1 LNRKDLKSYIN
12 ILFLFCI
19 GAVQTSAQ
27 STFVK
32 IFHSGGNGTVSD
44 FVLMDDHVF
53 MKTGFLNPEH
63 DFHGEMTFYK
73 ITRSGEIVDS
83 LRLYNP
89 ELSYGRHSYATMVI
103 DNHSL
108 VTAQTYAGPA
118 TIMWKLNADLEIVD
132 SVIVEPVDLAQHPD
146 ASQYINRAAVTDGS
160 NVFITCKMFLP
171 DGSERVDLL
180 KYNSDLELVFSVENE
195 FLRFFIAPM
204 MHYAFESQMIIV
216 SVAKI
221 VTSGY
226 DNELLVYTESG
237 ELVNTIPIPTHAFS
251 ILSKENKIY
260 YGTSDANGVNTFQ
273 AKLII
278 IDLEGNPIAETEIED
293 HFWPEY
299 NTSAVY
305 NLTSTCDGGLVGT
318 TDLQKM
324 YWVDGEPDYSHEN
337 DLGLLKFDE
346 LGNML
351 WSRYYRFLN
360 TERYYHYIYKI
371 VEDDDGSLYLGGEL
385 RNEDYNHPEYVY
397 PSQRHWFMKLD
408 VCGCLIPGCD
418 PNCNYSG
425 CSTIN
430 PATLSA
436 SDYFNIGPN
445 PTSDVLSVYLKD
457 NPDLEG
463 AQLSIFNA
471 AGQLVEQYKCEESNI
486 TYILDCS
493 NYAAGS
499 YTMTLNA
506 GQTMLQTE
514 KVQIIR

>member
-1 LNRKDLKSYIN
+1 MKSYIN
-12 ILFLFCI
+12 ILLLVFI

-44 FVLMDDHVF
+44 FVLMDDHIY
-53 MKTGFLNPEH
+53 MKSGFLNPEH
-63 DFHGEMTFYK
+63 DFHGELTFYK

-83 LRLYNP
+83 MRLYNP
-89 ELSYGRHSYATMVI
+89 ELTFYNHRNSTRVVDQHSFI
-103 DNHSL
+103 
-108 VTAQTYAGPA
+108 TAQSYFEPA
-118 TIMWKLNADLEIVD
+118 TIIWKLNADLEIID
-132 SVIVEPVDLAQHPD
+132 SVIVQPVDLDMHPS
-146 ASQYINRAAVTDGS
+146 ATQYLSRAAVTDGS
-160 NVFITCKMFLP
+160 NIYITCFLYLD
-171 DGSERVDLL
+171 DGSERIDLL
-180 KYNSDLELVFSVENE
+180 KYNSDLELEFSVENE
-195 FLRFFIAPM
+195 FLSFFIAPAM
-204 MHYAFESQMIIV
+204 YYDDKNELIIV
-216 SVAKI
+216 WVTI
-221 VTSGY
+221 VENGTYAPKLFIY
-226 DNELLVYTESG
+226 DVQGQLTNQ
-237 ELVNTIPIPTHAFS
+237 IS
-251 ILSKENKIY
+251 ISSSAYSIIVKGDAIY
-260 YGTSDANGVNTFQ
+260 YGTSKTIDDVSN

-278 IDLEGNPIAETEIED
+278 IDLDGNPISETVID
-293 HFWPEY
+293 DFWPDY
-299 NTSAVY
+299 DTSALY

-318 TDLQKM
+318 TDLQKV

-351 WSRYYRFLN
+351 WSRHYRFLN

-418 PNCNYSG
+418 PSCNYSG

-436 SDYFNIGPN
+436 SDYFNFGPN
-445 PTSDVLSVYLKD
+445 PTSNVLSIYLKD
-457 NPDLEG
+457 NPDLVD

-471 AGQLVEQYKCEESNI
+471 AGQLVEQYICEESNI

>member
-1 LNRKDLKSYIN
+1 MNRKDLKSYIN
-12 ILFLFCI
+12 ILLLVFI

-44 FVLMDDHVF
+44 FVLMDDHIY
-53 MKTGFLNPEH
+53 MKSGFLNPEH
-63 DFHGEMTFYK
+63 DFHGELTFYK

-83 LRLYNP
+83 MRLYNH
-89 ELSYGRHSYATMVI
+89 ELTFYNHRNSTRVVDQHSFI
-103 DNHSL
+103 
-108 VTAQTYAGPA
+108 TAQSYFEPA
-118 TIMWKLNADLEIVD
+118 TIIWKLNADLEIID
-132 SVIVEPVDLAQHPD
+132 SVIVQPVDLDMHPS
-146 ASQYINRAAVTDGS
+146 ATQYLSRAAVTDGS
-160 NVFITCKMFLP
+160 NIYITCFLYLD
-171 DGSERVDLL
+171 DGSERIDLL
-180 KYNSDLELVFSVENE
+180 KYNSDLELEFSVENE
-195 FLRFFIAPM
+195 FLSFFIAPAM
-204 MHYAFESQMIIV
+204 YYDDKNELIIV
-216 SVAKI
+216 WVTI
-221 VTSGY
+221 VENGTYAPKLFIY
-226 DNELLVYTESG
+226 DVQGQLTNQ
-237 ELVNTIPIPTHAFS
+237 IS
-251 ILSKENKIY
+251 ISSSAYSIIVKGDAIY
-260 YGTSDANGVNTFQ
+260 YGTSKTIDDVSN

-278 IDLEGNPIAETEIED
+278 IDLDGNPISETVIYD
-293 HFWPEY
+293 FWPDY
-299 NTSAVY
+299 DTSALY

-318 TDLQKM
+318 TDLRKV

-351 WSRYYRFLN
+351 WSRHYRFLN

-418 PNCNYSG
+418 PSCNYSG

-436 SDYFNIGPN
+436 SDYFNFGPN
-445 PTSDVLSVYLKD
+445 PTSNVLSIYLKD
-457 NPDLEG
+457 NPGLVD

-471 AGQLVEQYKCEESNI
+471 AGQLVEQYICEESNI